1 MLTRQGEKS
10 KQKQINTDWGQIS
23 KRKKTYG
30 SFFGDFEIANDEI
43 RQLLFVSVTNGDAV
57 VNLFF
62 ALGGR
67 PILHTH
73 DLDR

>member
-1 MLTRQGEKS
+1 MLKIQGGRVNKNKS
-10 KQKQINTDWGQIS
+10 TQTGGRFPKE
-23 KRKKTYG
+23 KKTYG